1 MLRRTAIKRQPWT
14 KDAAARRQATLA
26 QQRQARRDLTAHARQ
41 LAQQQEPPSP
51 RGSGEDAQPMDGVTS
66 AASKRRTREERV
78 KQRREHFSKQLMTPE
93 CLIDVPRDLNGSGSA
108 LGEGWYVL
116 PRPEGKRC
124 LVVANG
130 GNTIARIPSGSIL
143 KKFPSALPCGSH
155 KTNKSNDGYC
165 ILDCIF
171 QEQDETFYVLDVMC
185 WKGYLLYNCTTEFRL
200 YWMRDKLSEGATATV
215 TSANPFRFLPI
226 PCYESD
232 QAGIMA
238 AYATT
243 YPFLKDG
250 LLFYMKAGHYEMGLS
265 PLALVW
271 KDANTS
277 RFFVYS
283 ANPSIVLRFEGE
295 NEFVTLEGIVLFTA
309 DQDFIQQHELS
320 EGDLA
325 SFSFEQHKVDENQTP
340 HLTGLAFVKRCSPQR
355 ALPDSWT
362 KILFQYNAR
371 SGGVPI
377 ERILEA
383 AHAPTT
389 ELNVLCLVGDAVPC
403 FLQASL
409 RSPYAAVGDLSSTLL
424 GVLHRIQLAVVAA
437 AALR

>member
-1 MLRRTAIKRQPWT
+1 MMQRTAIKRQPWT

-51 RGSGEDAQPMDGVTS
+51 HGASDVDSQPMDDVTS
-66 AASKRRTREERV
+66 STSASKRRTREERV
-78 KQRREHFSKQLMTPE
+78 KRRREHFSKQLMTPE
-93 CLIDVPRDLNGSGSA
+93 WLIDVPKDLNGSGSA

-130 GNTIARIPSGSIL
+130 GNTIARIPSGGIL
-143 KKFPSALPCGSH
+143 RKFPSALPCGSH

-215 TSANPFRFLPI
+215 TPANPLRFVPI

-232 QAGIMA
+232 PAGILA
-238 AYATT
+238 AYSTT

-283 ANPSIVLRFEGE
+283 AKPSIVLRLEGSS
-295 NEFVTLEGIVLFTA
+295 EFATLEGIVLLTA
-309 DQDFIQQHELS
+309 DQDCIQQYELS

-325 SFSFEQHKVDENQTP
+325 SFSFEQHEVDENQTP
-340 HLTGLAFVKRCSPQR
+340 HLTGLEFVKRCSPQR

-377 ERILEA
+377 EKILEDA
-383 AHAPTT
+383 QAPAT
-389 ELNVLCLVGDAVPC
+389 EVEMEE
-403 FLQASL
+403 
-409 RSPYAAVGDLSSTLL
+409 
-424 GVLHRIQLAVVAA
+424 
-437 AALR
+437 

>member
-1 MLRRTAIKRQPWT
+1 MMRRTAIKRQPWT

-26 QQRQARRDLTAHARQ
+26 QQRQARRDLTVHARQ

-51 RGSGEDAQPMDGVTS
+51 HGGGSDGDAQPMDGVTFS
-66 AASKRRTREERV
+66 SDAASKRRTREERI
-78 KQRREHFSKQLMTPE
+78 KRRRGHFSRQLMTPE
-93 CLIDVPRDLNGSGSA
+93 WMLGVPRDLNGSGSA

-130 GNTIARIPSGSIL
+130 GNTIARIPSGGIL

-155 KTNKSNDGYC
+155 KTNKSSDGYC

-171 QEQDETFYVLDVMC
+171 QEKDETFYVLDVMC

-215 TSANPFRFLPI
+215 TPANPFRFLPI

-232 QAGIMA
+232 PEGITA
-238 AYATT
+238 AYSTT

-283 ANPSIVLRFEGE
+283 AKPSIVLRLEGD
-295 NEFVTLEGIVLFTA
+295 NEFTTLEGIALFTA

-325 SFSFEQHKVDENQTP
+325 SFSFEQHEVDENHTP

-377 ERILEA
+377 EQLLEA
-383 AHAPTT
+383 AQ
-389 ELNVLCLVGDAVPC
+389 G
-403 FLQASL
+403 
-409 RSPYAAVGDLSSTLL
+409 STMEVEMK
-424 GVLHRIQLAVVAA
+424 G
-437 AALR
+437 

>member
-1 MLRRTAIKRQPWT
+1 MQRTPIKRQPWA
-14 KDAAARRQATLA
+14 KDAAARRQAMLA

-41 LAQQQEPPSP
+41 LAQQQEPSSPS
-51 RGSGEDAQPMDGVTS
+51 GDAAMDVSS
-66 AASKRRTREERV
+66 AQAKRRTREERV
-78 KQRREHFSKQLMTPE
+78 KQRREHFSQQLMTPE
-93 CLIDVPRDLNGSGSA
+93 WLIDVPRGLNGSGSA
-108 LGEGWYVL
+108 LGDGWYVL

-130 GNTIARIPSGSIL
+130 GNTVARIPSGSIF

-171 QEQDETFYVLDVMC
+171 QEQDATFYVLDVMC

-200 YWMRDKLSEGATATV
+200 YWMRDKLSEGATSTV
-215 TSANPFRFLPI
+215 TPANPFRFMPV

-232 QAGIMA
+232 PAGIMA
-238 AYATT
+238 AYSTT

-283 ANPSIVLRFEGE
+283 AKPSIVLRLEGD
-295 NEFVTLEGIVLFTA
+295 NEFATLEGIVLFTA
-309 DQDFIQQHELS
+309 DEDFIQQHELS

-325 SFSFEQHKVDENQTP
+325 SFSFDQHEVDENQTP
-340 HLTGLAFVKRCSPQR
+340 HLTGLTFMKRCSPQR

-371 SGGVPI
+371 SGGVQI

-383 AHAPTT
+383 AQAPTM
-389 ELNVLCLVGDAVPC
+389 EVEMEG
-403 FLQASL
+403 
-409 RSPYAAVGDLSSTLL
+409 
-424 GVLHRIQLAVVAA
+424 
-437 AALR
+437 

>member
-1 MLRRTAIKRQPWT
+1 MLRRTAVKRQPWT
-14 KDAAARRQATLA
+14 KDAAARRRETLA

-51 RGSGEDAQPMDGVTS
+51 SGDAAPMDVS
-66 AASKRRTREERV
+66 AAAQSKRRTREERV
-78 KQRREHFSKQLMTPE
+78 KQRREHFSQQLMTPE
-93 CLIDVPRDLNGSGSA
+93 WLIDVPRDLNGSGSA

-130 GNTIARIPSGSIL
+130 GNTVARIPSGGIL

-155 KTNKSNDGYC
+155 KTNKSSDGYC

-171 QEQDETFYVLDVMC
+171 QEQDGTFYVLDVMC

-200 YWMRDKLSEGATATV
+200 YWMRDKLSEGATATA
-215 TSANPFRFLPI
+215 TPANPFRFLPI

-232 QAGIMA
+232 PAGIMA
-238 AYATT
+238 AYSTT

-277 RFFVYS
+277 RFYVYS
-283 ANPSIVLRFEGE
+283 AKPSIVLRLEGG
-295 NEFVTLEGIVLFTA
+295 NEFATLEGIVLFTA
-309 DQDFIQQHELS
+309 DQDFVQHHELT

-325 SFSFEQHKVDENQTP
+325 SFSFEQHEMDENQTP
-340 HLTGLAFVKRCSPQR
+340 QLTGLTFVKRCSPQR
-355 ALPDSWT
+355 ALADSWT

-371 SGGVPI
+371 SGGVPV

-383 AHAPTT
+383 AQAATT
-389 ELNVLCLVGDAVPC
+389 EVEMEG
-403 FLQASL
+403 
-409 RSPYAAVGDLSSTLL
+409 
-424 GVLHRIQLAVVAA
+424 
-437 AALR
+437 

>member
-1 MLRRTAIKRQPWT
+1 MQQRTAVKRQPWM

-26 QQRQARRDLTAHARQ
+26 QQRQDRRDLTAHARQ
-41 LAQQQEPPSP
+41 LVQAQEPLSL
-51 RGSGEDAQPMDGVTS
+51 SGDVTTQPMDDVTS
-66 AASKRRTREERV
+66 VSVCSKRKTREERV
-78 KQRREHFSKQLMTPE
+78 KKRREHFSKQLMTPE
-93 CLIDVPRDLNGSGSA
+93 WLIDVPKDLNGCGSA

-130 GNTIARIPSGSIL
+130 GNTIVRIPAGSIL

-165 ILDCIF
+165 ILDCIY
-171 QEQDETFYVLDVMC
+171 QEQNETFYVLDVMC
-185 WKGYLLYNCTTEFRL
+185 WKSYLLYNCTTEFRL
-200 YWMRDKLSEGATATV
+200 YWMRDKLSEGATAIV
-215 TSANPFRFLPI
+215 TPANPYRFLPI

-232 QAGIMA
+232 PPGIMT
-238 AYATT
+238 AYSTT

-271 KDANTS
+271 KDGNTS
-277 RFFVYS
+277 RFFV
-283 ANPSIVLRFEGE
+283 NPAKPSVVLRLEGGE
-295 NEFVTLEGIVLFTA
+295 KEFVTLEGIVLFTC
-309 DQDFIQQHELS
+309 DQEFIQQHELS

-325 SFSFEQHKVDENQTP
+325 SFSFEQNDVEKCQTP
-340 HLTGLAFVKRCSPQR
+340 HLPSLTFVKRCSPQR

-371 SGGVPI
+371 FGNVPI
-377 ERILEA
+377 KRILEA
-383 AHAPTT
+383 AQLPTR
-389 ELNVLCLVGDAVPC
+389 EVEMEG
-403 FLQASL
+403 
-409 RSPYAAVGDLSSTLL
+409 
-424 GVLHRIQLAVVAA
+424 
-437 AALR
+437 

>member
-1 MLRRTAIKRQPWT
+1 MPRTAIKRQVWVR
-14 KDAAARRQATLA
+14 DAAARRHATLA
-26 QQRQARRDLTAHARQ
+26 QQRQSRRDLTAHARQ
-41 LAQQQEPPSP
+41 LAQTHELLPLSL
-51 RGSGEDAQPMDGVTS
+51 EDGRTS
-66 AASKRRTREERV
+66 DDVAAAPSKRKTREERV
-78 KQRREHFSKQLMTPE
+78 KQRRAHFCKQLMTPE
-93 CLIDVPRDLNGSGSA
+93 WMIDVPKDLNGCSSA

-124 LVVANG
+124 LVVAHG
-130 GNTIARIPSGSIL
+130 GNTIARIPSGNVL
-143 KKFPSALPCGSH
+143 KKFPSALPNGSH
-155 KTNKSNDGYC
+155 KTNKSSDGYC

-171 QEQDETFYVLDVMC
+171 HEQNETFYVLDVMC

-200 YWMRDKLSEGATATV
+200 YWMRDKLSEGVTAAV
-215 TSANPFRFLPI
+215 ASANPFRFLPV

-232 QAGIMA
+232 PTGIMA
-238 AYATT
+238 AYSTT

-271 KDANTS
+271 KDSNTS

-283 ANPSIVLRFEGE
+283 AKPSIILRLEGE
-295 NEFVTLEGIVLFTA
+295 NEFATLEGIALFTA
-309 DQDFIQQHELS
+309 DQDFVQQHELS

-325 SFSFEQHKVDENQTP
+325 SFSFEQHKVDESQAP
-340 HLTGLAFVKRCSPQR
+340 RLTGLTFVKRCSPQR

-377 ERILEA
+377 EHILEA
-383 AHAPTT
+383 AQTSLT
-389 ELNVLCLVGDAVPC
+389 EVEMEG
-403 FLQASL
+403 
-409 RSPYAAVGDLSSTLL
+409 
-424 GVLHRIQLAVVAA
+424 
-437 AALR
+437 

>member
-1 MLRRTAIKRQPWT
+1 MAQRTPIKRQSWT
-14 KDAAARRQATLA
+14 TDAAARRQATLA

-41 LAQQQEPPSP
+41 LALEEGDPPS
-51 RGSGEDAQPMDGVTS
+51 DASSEPMDVS
-66 AASKRRTREERV
+66 SVSKRKSREERV
-78 KQRREHFSKQLMTPE
+78 KQRREHFSKQLMVPE
-93 CLIDVPRDLNGSGSA
+93 WLIDVPADLDGRGSA

-124 LVVANG
+124 LVVSNG
-130 GNTIARIPSGSIL
+130 GITLARIPSGSIL

-155 KTNKSNDGYC
+155 KTNRSSGSYC

-171 QEQDETFYVLDVMC
+171 QEQDKTFYVLDVMC

-200 YWMRDKLSEGATATV
+200 YWMRDKLSEGATAAV
-215 TSANPFRFLPI
+215 TPANPFRFLPT

-232 QAGIMA
+232 PAGIMA
-238 AYATT
+238 AYSTT
-243 YPFLKDG
+243 FPFLKDG
-250 LLFYMKAGHYEMGLS
+250 LLFYMKAGHYDLGLS

-283 ANPSIVLRFEGE
+283 AKPSIVLRLQSN
-295 NEFVTLEGIVLFTA
+295 NEFATLEGIVLFTA
-309 DQDFIQQHELS
+309 DNKFIQLHELS

-325 SFSFEQHKVDENQTP
+325 SFSFEQHEMDETQSP
-340 HLTGLAFVKRCSPQR
+340 HLSGLVFVKRCSPQR

-371 SGGVPI
+371 SGGISI
-377 ERILEA
+377 ERILETA
-383 AHAPTT
+383 QGPTA
-389 ELNVLCLVGDAVPC
+389 EIDMEE
-403 FLQASL
+403 
-409 RSPYAAVGDLSSTLL
+409 
-424 GVLHRIQLAVVAA
+424 
-437 AALR
+437 

>member
-1 MLRRTAIKRQPWT
+1 MQRRTAIKRQPWT
-14 KDAAARRQATLA
+14 KDATARRQETLA
-26 QQRQARRDLTAHARQ
+26 LQRQARRDLTAHARQ

-51 RGSGEDAQPMDGVTS
+51 SPMDES
-66 AASKRRTREERV
+66 AQTQPKRKTREDRV
-78 KQRREHFSKQLMTPE
+78 KQRREHFAKQLMTPE
-93 CLIDVPRDLNGSGSA
+93 WLIDVPKDLNGSGSA

-130 GNTIARIPSGSIL
+130 GSTVARIPSGGIL

-155 KTNKSNDGYC
+155 KTNKSSDGYC
-165 ILDCIF
+165 ILDCVF
-171 QEQDETFYVLDVMC
+171 QEQDATFYVLDVMC

-215 TSANPFRFLPI
+215 TPANPFRFLPI

-232 QAGIMA
+232 PAGIMA
-238 AYATT
+238 AYSTT

-271 KDANTS
+271 KDAKTS
-277 RFFVYS
+277 RFYGYS
-283 ANPSIVLRFEGE
+283 AKPSIVLRLEGD
-295 NEFVTLEGIVLFTA
+295 NEFATLEGIFLFTA
-309 DQDFIQQHELS
+309 DEDFIQQHELT
-320 EGDLA
+320 EGDL
-325 SFSFEQHKVDENQTP
+325 
-340 HLTGLAFVKRCSPQR
+340 RCSPQR

-383 AHAPTT
+383 A
-389 ELNVLCLVGDAVPC
+389 
-403 FLQASL
+403 Q
-409 RSPYAAVGDLSSTLL
+409 
-424 GVLHRIQLAVVAA
+424 VATA
-437 AALR
+437 EVEMEG

>member
-14 KDAAARRQATLA
+14 KDAAARRLATLA

-41 LAQQQEPPSP
+41 LSQQQDPPLP
-51 RGSGEDAQPMDGVTS
+51 HEGGGDAQAMDGVTHT
-66 AASKRRTREERV
+66 ASKRRTREERIR
-78 KQRREHFSKQLMTPE
+78 QRREHFSKQLMTPE
-93 CLIDVPRDLNGSGSA
+93 WLIDAPKDLNGSGSL

-124 LVVANG
+124 LIVANG

-143 KKFPSALPCGSH
+143 KNFRLRCL
-155 KTNKSNDGYC
+155 TNKSSDGYC

-171 QEQDETFYVLDVMC
+171 QEQNGTFYVLDVMC

-200 YWMRDKLSEGATATV
+200 YWMRDKLSEGAAGTV
-215 TSANPFRFLPI
+215 TPANPFRFLPI
-226 PCYESD
+226 PCYECD
-232 QAGIMA
+232 QEGIVS
-238 AYATT
+238 AYSTT

-277 RFFVYS
+277 RFFTYS
-283 ANPSIVLRFEGE
+283 AKPSVVLRFEGE
-295 NEFVTLEGIVLFTA
+295 NECVTLEGIVLFTA
-309 DQDFIQQHELS
+309 DQSFIQQHELS

-325 SFSFEQHKVDENQTP
+325 RFSFEQHEVDENQTP
-340 HLTGLAFVKRCSPQR
+340 HLTGLTFVKRCSPQR

-371 SGGVPI
+371 LGGVPI

-383 AHAPTT
+383 AHAPIT
-389 ELNVLCLVGDAVPC
+389 EVEMEG
-403 FLQASL
+403 
-409 RSPYAAVGDLSSTLL
+409 
-424 GVLHRIQLAVVAA
+424 
-437 AALR
+437 